1 MSLFDDTQGFMSKK
15 IAILGSTGSI
25 GQSTLSV
32 IEALGPEY
40 EVVALSAHSRVELL
54 AQQAE
59 KFRPRVIALTDAG
72 GAGKLDILK
81 SRFSGRILTG
91 PESLVEIASM
101 PQVDIVLCGVVGAAG
116 LPAVVAAARA
126 GKILA
131 IANKEPLVIAGQILM
146 ETARKYGATILPVD
160 SEHSAVFQSLLA
172 GKRNEVKKIILT
184 ASGGPFR
191 KATLEAFENAT
202 KEQALA
208 HPTWAMGPK
217 ITVDS
222 ATMMNKALEIIEA
235 VRLFEMPVEKI
246 DVVIH
251 PESIVHSMV
260 EYVDGSVIAQLGTPD
275 MKTPI
280 QYALTW
286 PNRAPG
292 IARGLDL
299 ATLGKLTFEIPNRSI
314 FRSLDLGFEAA
325 RVGGSA
331 PAVLNAA
338 NEAAVELFLNGHIL
352 LGTIPDLVERCMN
365 AHSVVQNPTLEE
377 LMEIDDWARK
387 EALNVLKTRHQTVL

>member
-1 MSLFDDTQGFMSKK
+1 MSKK

-25 GQSTLSV
+25 GQNALNV
-32 IEALGPEY
+32 IHALGPDY
-40 EVVALSAHSRVELL
+40 EVVALSAHSRVEML
-54 AQQAE
+54 AQQAQ
-59 KFRPRVIALTDAG
+59 KFRPQVIALTDSAD
-72 GAGKLDILK
+72 AAKLDMLK

-91 PESLVEIASM
+91 PDALVQIASM
-101 PQVDIVLCGVVGAAG
+101 PRADIVLCGIVGAAG
-116 LPAVVAAARA
+116 LPAVVAAAKA

-146 ETARKYGATILPVD
+146 ETARKNGATILPVD

-191 KATLEAFENAT
+191 KASLETFENAT

-286 PNRAPG
+286 PDRMPG
-292 IARGLDL
+292 IAKGLDL
-299 ATLGKLTFEIPNRSI
+299 AKLGRLTFEIPNRAI

-325 RVGGSA
+325 RAGGSA

-338 NEAAVELFLNGHIL
+338 NETAVDLFLNGHIL
-352 LGTIPDLVERCMN
+352 LGAITNLVEQCLN
-365 AHSVVQNPTLEE
+365 AHTVRSNPDLEE
-377 LMEIDDWARK
+377 LMEIDRWARK
-387 EALNVLKTRHQTVL
+387 EVLNVMKIRHQAVL

>member
-1 MSLFDDTQGFMSKK
+1 MTKR

-25 GQSTLSV
+25 GQSALEV
-32 IEALGPEY
+32 IDALGPEY
-40 EVVALSAHSRVELL
+40 EVFALTAHSQADKL
-54 AQQAE
+54 AEQAARY
-59 KFRPRVIALTDAG
+59 RPAVIGLTNSAG
-72 GAGKLDILK
+72 SDGI
-81 SRFSGRILTG
+81 SRLRSGFSGSILTG
-91 PESLVEIASM
+91 SKALVEIATM
-101 PQVDIVLCGVVGAAG
+101 PEVDIVLFGVVGAAG
-116 LPAVVAAARA
+116 LPAVMAAARA
-126 GKILA
+126 GKVLA
-131 IANKEPLVIAGQILM
+131 IANKEPLVVAGQILM
-146 ETARKYGATILPVD
+146 ETARRCGATVLPVD
-160 SEHSAVFQSLLA
+160 SEHSAVFQSLQA
-172 GKRNEVKKIILT
+172 GRRDEVKKIILT

-191 KATLEAFENAT
+191 KATAAEFANAT
-202 KEQALA
+202 QSQALA

-286 PNRAPG
+286 PDRMPG
-292 IARGLDL
+292 IAKGLDL
-299 ATLGKLTFEIPNRSI
+299 AKLGRLTFEIPNRAI

-325 RVGGSA
+325 RAGGSA

-338 NEAAVELFLNGHIL
+338 NETAVDLFLNGHIL
-352 LGTIPDLVERCMN
+352 LGAITNLVEQCLN
-365 AHSVVQNPTLEE
+365 AHTVRSNPDLEE
-377 LMEIDDWARK
+377 LMEIDRWARK
-387 EALNVLKTRHQTVL
+387 EVLNVMKIRHQAVL